1 MKMMHLT
8 DLTFYFSEQIQ
19 YLFLWSLNMLNE
31 YLLIL
36 TFTQEFII
44 SAVFVQ
50 YTMHNKYFI
59 MLTKTCRLRTL
70 VFTEMTV

>member
-1 MKMMHLT
+1 MHLT

-44 SAVFVQ
+44 SAVFVH

-59 MLTKTCRLRTL
+59 MMTKTCRLRTL